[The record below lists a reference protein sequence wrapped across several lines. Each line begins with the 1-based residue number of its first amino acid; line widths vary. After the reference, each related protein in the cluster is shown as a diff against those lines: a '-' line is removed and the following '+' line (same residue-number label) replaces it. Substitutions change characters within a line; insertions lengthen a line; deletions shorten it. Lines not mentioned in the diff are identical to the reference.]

1 MSCPM
6 ILRGSPLLLH
16 LAALAVSGLLLAA
29 APAFSQPEPGRE
41 KKRVFYLNSY
51 HNGYAWSD
59 NLQEGIRQGLEQG
72 RYHIELQIEYMDAKK
87 YPYEVIADT
96 LFRLYQDKFV
106 DEHFDIIIVS
116 DNDAYNFILEH
127 RDRLFP
133 GIPVVFCG
141 LNDVTPEEIDQ
152 SFVTGIL
159 ENIGVRDT
167 LELALGIHPNK
178 NRLVV
183 IGDDSITGVA
193 IRKQI
198 EAVQPF
204 FENRLEFE
212 FWERYSL
219 REIQEMVRELP
230 RNAFLFFIPFFHN
243 VGGQFMSASEVLEA
257 VAMVTDLP
265 IYSNWEFLLGHG
277 MVGGRLLSGHHH
289 GRITAEMALRILEG
303 ESPANIP
310 VISEVVDRYMF
321 DYLVLMQRDI
331 SRRQLPPDSLFIN
344 EPEAFYELDK
354 QVFQVIMVSLFTLVV
369 ALIFLVRNI
378 LRRRAVERRIR
389 QQLSFL
395 EILMDAIPQLV
406 CWKDRKQR
414 YLGANRAFA
423 DFFGI
428 ESPRKLLYQTD
439 AAMLPNSEFV
449 DWVASMDRQVVEEN
463 RPLRK
468 IKATVQDAQGDN
480 AWLEIN
486 KVPLH
491 NERGEV
497 VGTLSTAE
505 NITHEMNLERQLLQS
520 QKMEA
525 IGTLAGGIAHD
536 FNNILTSIINST
548 ELALG
553 DIDPES
559 ATAEDLERV
568 LRVSSRGRN
577 LVERILTFSR
587 PSQEGFRPTDLPA
600 LVRES
605 VNLLQRSLPR
615 NILIRDSISGR
626 SDPVLLDPTQVTQV
640 LMNLCTNAFQAMQ
653 QPGGGEL
660 VIQLEETLVADSDA
674 EELGIAPGPFFR
686 LTVSDTGPGIAPETL
701 DKIFDPF
708 FTTKGKTEGT
718 GLGLAMVLGIVRNH
732 KGAVRV
738 SSTPGQGA
746 AFSILLPMIA
756 TDQTGLTAQP
766 APIHKGSGCILF
778 VEDDDEQLATTP
790 RTLEQLGYT
799 VFSAATGN
807 EALHVLEQRPD
818 IDLVLTDYDMPGLTG
833 IDLARRIGLTRPG
846 LPVILVSGRSYVLE
860 MGDAADNIH
869 LILPKPFN
877 KSDLSAAIS
886 QVMGKALDST
896 CFLPDG
902 EAQPCRKS

>member
-1 MSCPM
+1 MPPPNTSF
-6 ILRGSPLLLH
+6 LH
-16 LAALAVSGLLLAA
+16 IVLTFAAFFTVATA
-29 APAFSQPEPGRE
+29 APVFPQSDKIPEKR
-41 KKRVFYLNSY
+41 RVFYLNSY
-51 HNGYAWSD
+51 HNGYDWSD
-59 NLQEGIRQGLEQG
+59 HLQEGIRQGLEQG

-106 DEHFDIIIVS
+106 NEHFDIVIVS

-141 LNDVTPEEIDQ
+141 LNDVNPEKIDS

-159 ENIGVRDT
+159 ENINVRDT
-167 LELALGIHPNK
+167 LELALSIHPNK
-178 NRLVV
+178 DKLVV
-183 IGDDSITGVA
+183 IGDQSITGMA
-193 IRKQI
+193 IRNQI
-198 EAVQPF
+198 EAVKPYF
-204 FENRLEFE
+204 GDRLEFE
-212 FWERYSL
+212 FWEKYSL
-219 REIQEMVRELP
+219 HEIQERVQNLP
-230 RNAFLFFIPFFHN
+230 RSSFLFFIPFFHN
-243 VGGQFMSASEVLEA
+243 VGGQFMSASEVLNA
-257 VAMVTDLP
+257 VAQVTDLP
-265 IYSNWEFLLGHG
+265 IYSNWEFLLGYG
-277 MVGGRLLSGHHH
+277 MVGGRLLSGHLH
-289 GRITAEMALRILEG
+289 GRITAEKALRILEG
-303 ESPANIP
+303 EPPSNIP
-310 VISEVVDRYMF
+310 VTSEVVDRYMF
-321 DYLVLMQRDI
+321 DYQVLIQRDI
-331 SRRQLPPDSLFIN
+331 SRRQVPPDSLFIN

-369 ALIFLVRNI
+369 VLIFLIRNI
-378 LRRRAVERRIR
+378 IRRRAVERRIR
-389 QQLSFL
+389 HQLSFL
-395 EILMDAIPQLV
+395 EILMNAIPQLV

-414 YLGANRAFA
+414 YLGANQAFA
-423 DFFGI
+423 EFFGI
-428 ESPRKLLYQTD
+428 ESPRKLLHQTD
-439 AAMLPNSEFV
+439 AVMLPSSDFV
-449 DWVASMDRQVVEEN
+449 DWVARMDRQVVEED

-468 IKATVQDAQGDN
+468 IKAAVQDAQGDN

-559 ATAEDLERV
+559 PTAEDLERV
-568 LRVSSRGRN
+568 LRVSSRGKN

-587 PSQEGFRPTDLPA
+587 PSQEGFRATDLPA

-605 VNLLQRSLPR
+605 VSLLQRSLPR
-615 NILIRDSISGR
+615 NILIRDSIAGR
-626 SDPVLLDPTQVTQV
+626 SEPVMVDPTQVTQV

-653 QPGGGEL
+653 TTGGEL
-660 VIQLEETLVADSDA
+660 AIRLQEIRIMESDA
-674 EELGIAPGPFFR
+674 EELSIAPGDFFQ
-686 LTVSDTGPGIAPETL
+686 LTVSDTGPGITPDTL

-732 KGAVRV
+732 NGTVRV

-746 AFSILLPMIA
+746 MFTILLPIISA
-756 TDQTGLTAQP
+756 DRPTLSNQTQP
-766 APIHKGSGCILF
+766 IRKGCGIILF
-778 VEDDDEQLATTP
+778 VEDDEEQLATTP

-799 VFSAATGN
+799 VISAATGN
-807 EALHVLEQRPD
+807 EALQILENHPE
-818 IDLVLTDYDMPGLTG
+818 IDLILTDYDMPGLTG
-833 IDLARRIGLTRPG
+833 IDLAEHIGRTRPD
-846 LPVILVSGRSYVLE
+846 LPVVLVSGRSYVLE
-860 MGDAADNIH
+860 MDNTAVNIR
-869 LILPKPFN
+869 LVLPKPFN
-877 KSDLSAAIS
+877 KSDLS
-886 QVMGKALDST
+886 QALSKILT
-896 CFLPDG
+896 PHPTPIPPGGAPSCP
-902 EAQPCRKS
+902 ES

>member
-1 MSCPM
+1 MFTRNIM
-6 ILRGSPLLLH
+6 LRHIILF
-16 LAALAVSGLLLAA
+16 VTSGLLVAVMMTHAA
-29 APAFSQPEPGRE
+29 SQPDPGQE
-41 KKRVFYLNSY
+41 KRRVFYLNSY

-59 NLQEGIRQGLEQG
+59 HLQEGIRQGLEQG
-72 RYHIELQIEYMDAKK
+72 RFHIELQIEYMDAKK
-87 YPYEVIADT
+87 YPYEIIAGT

-127 RDRLFP
+127 RDSLFP

-141 LNDVTPEEIDQ
+141 LNDVSPEEIDQ
-152 SFVTGIL
+152 TFVTGIL
-159 ENIGVRDT
+159 ENINVQDT
-167 LELALGIHPNK
+167 LELALSIHPNK

-183 IGDDSITGVA
+183 IGDRSITGVA
-193 IRKQI
+193 IRNQI
-198 EAVQPF
+198 IASKPYFQD
-204 FENRLEFE
+204 RLEFE
-212 FWERYSL
+212 FWEHYSL
-219 REIQEMVRELP
+219 KEVQERVRELP
-230 RNAFLFFIPFFHN
+230 RDAFLFFIPFFHN
-243 VGGQFMSASEVLEA
+243 VGGQFMSASEVLTA
-257 VAMVTDLP
+257 VAQVTDLP

-277 MVGGRLLSGHHH
+277 MVGGRLLSGHLH

-303 ESPANIP
+303 ASPSAIP
-310 VISEVVDRYMF
+310 VISEVVDQYMF
-321 DYLVLMQRDI
+321 DYQVLLQRDI
-331 SRRQLPPDSLFIN
+331 SRRQVPADSLFIN

-354 QVFQVIMVSLFTLVV
+354 QVFQVIMVSLFTLLVV
-369 ALIFLVRNI
+369 LGFLIRNI
-378 LRRRAVERRIR
+378 IRRRSVERKIR
-389 QQLSFL
+389 HQLSFL

-423 DFFGI
+423 EFFGI
-428 ESPRKLLYQTD
+428 DSPRQLLHQTD
-439 AAMLPNSEFV
+439 AVMLPHSDFV
-449 DWVASMDRQVVEEN
+449 DWVAQMDRQVVDED

-468 IKATVQDAQGDN
+468 IKAAVQDAQGEN

-491 NERGEV
+491 NDNGEV

-553 DIDPES
+553 DIDPET

-568 LRVSSRGRN
+568 LRVSERGKN

-587 PSQEGFRPTDLPA
+587 PSQEGFRPTDLPT
-600 LVRES
+600 LVCES

-615 NILIRDSISGR
+615 NIVIREAISGR
-626 SDPVLLDPTQVTQV
+626 SEPVMLDPTQVTQV

-653 QPGGGEL
+653 ATGGEL
-660 VIQLEETLVADSDA
+660 AVLLEETQLSASEA
-674 EELGIAPGPFFR
+674 EELSVAPGAYFR
-686 LTVSDTGPGIAPETL
+686 LTVRDTGPGIVPETL

-718 GLGLAMVLGIVRNH
+718 GLGLAMVLGIVKSH
-732 KGAVRV
+732 GGAVRV

-746 AFSILLPMIA
+746 SFHILLPILSANQNTMC
-756 TDQTGLTAQP
+756 
-766 APIHKGSGCILF
+766 APPKPISKGSGILLF
-778 VEDDDEQLATTP
+778 VEDDEEQLATTP

-799 VFSAATGN
+799 VLPAATGN
-807 EALHVLEQRPD
+807 EALQLLEQRPD
-818 IDLVLTDYDMPGLTG
+818 IDLVVTDYDMPGLTG
-833 IDLARRIGLTRPG
+833 IDLAERIGQVRPG
-846 LPVILVSGRSYVLE
+846 LPIVLVSGRSYVLE
-860 MGDAADNIH
+860 MGKAADNIR
-869 LILPKPFN
+869 LVLPKPFN
-877 KSDLSAAIS
+877 KADLSAALS
-886 QVMGKALDST
+886 RVLTPSAHSSSFGGV
-896 CFLPDG
+896 P
-902 EAQPCRKS
+902 PCPES

>member
-1 MSCPM
+1 M
-6 ILRGSPLLLH
+6 ILRGSPLLRH
-16 LAALAVSGLLLAA
+16 LAALALCGLLLAAA

-41 KKRVFYLNSY
+41 KKRAFYLNSY

-59 NLQEGIRQGLEQG
+59 HLQEGIRQGLEQG

-87 YPYEVIADT
+87 YPYEIIADT

-106 DEHFDIIIVS
+106 EEHFDIVIVS

-133 GIPVVFCG
+133 DIPVVFCG
-141 LNDVTPEEIDQ
+141 LNDVTPKEIDQ
-152 SFVTGIL
+152 TFVTGIL
-159 ENIGVRDT
+159 ENIDVRDT
-167 LELALGIHPNK
+167 LELALSIHPNK
-178 NRLVV
+178 NKLVV
-183 IGDDSITGVA
+183 IGDESITGMA
-193 IRKQI
+193 IRNQI
-198 EAVQPF
+198 EAVEHH
-204 FENRLEFE
+204 FEDRLEFE

-219 REIQEMVRELP
+219 EEIQERVRDLP

-257 VAMVTDLP
+257 VAQVTDLP

-277 MVGGRLLSGHHH
+277 MVGGRLLSGHLH

-303 ESPANIP
+303 ESPSTIP

-321 DYLVLMQRDI
+321 DYQVLMQRDI
-331 SRRQLPPDSLFIN
+331 SRRQVPAGSLFIN

-369 ALIFLVRNI
+369 ALVFLVRNI
-378 LRRRAVERRIR
+378 IRRRAVERRIR
-389 QQLSFL
+389 HQLSFL

-428 ESPRKLLYQTD
+428 ESPRKLLHQTD
-439 AAMLPNSEFV
+439 AVMLPNSEFV
-449 DWVASMDRQVVEEN
+449 DWVANMDRQVVEEN

-468 IKATVQDAQGDN
+468 IKATVQDAQGEN

-491 NERGEV
+491 NEKGDV

-568 LRVSSRGRN
+568 LRVSNRGRN

-615 NILIRDSISGR
+615 NILITDSISGR
-626 SDPVLLDPTQVTQV
+626 SDAVLLDPTQVTQV

-653 QPGGGEL
+653 TIGGEL
-660 VIQLEETLVADSDA
+660 VIQLEETRVAGPDA
-674 EELGIAPGPFFR
+674 EEMSIAPGPYFR

-718 GLGLAMVLGIVRNH
+718 GLGLAMVLGIIKNH

-738 SSTPGQGA
+738 SSTLGQGA
-746 AFSILLPMIA
+746 TFSILLPMIT
-756 TDQTGLTAQP
+756 TDQSALTAHI
-766 APIHKGSGCILF
+766 APIHKGSGVILF
-778 VEDDDEQLATTP
+778 VEDDEEQLATTP

-799 VFSAATGN
+799 VFSAAAGN
-807 EALHVLEQRPD
+807 EALQILEQRSD

-860 MGDAADNIH
+860 MGDAADNIR
-869 LILPKPFN
+869 LVLPKPFN

-886 QVMGKALDST
+886 KAMAKAPATDHASSQRADPK
-896 CFLPDG
+896 FGQGP
-902 EAQPCRKS
+902 Q

>member
-1 MSCPM
+1 MTPKKP
-6 ILRGSPLLLH
+6 SPLLVV
-16 LAALAVSGLLLAA
+16 AAIMTLITVVMATTV
-29 APAFSQPEPGRE
+29 FSQSEPGRE

-59 NLQEGIRQGLEQG
+59 HLQEGIRRGLEQS

-106 DEHFDIIIVS
+106 DEHFDIVIVS

-152 SFVTGIL
+152 TFVTGIL
-159 ENIGVRDT
+159 ENIEVRDT
-167 LELALGIHPNK
+167 LELALSIHPNK
-178 NRLVV
+178 NKLVV
-183 IGDDSITGVA
+183 IGDESITGVA
-193 IRKQI
+193 IRNQI
-198 EAVQPF
+198 EAVQTY
-204 FENRLEFE
+204 FEDRLEFE

-219 REIQEMVRELP
+219 REIQERVHELP

-277 MVGGRLLSGHHH
+277 MVGGRLLSGRRH
-289 GRITAEMALRILEG
+289 GMITAEMALRIMEG
-303 ESPANIP
+303 ESPSAIP
-310 VISEVVDRYMF
+310 VVSEVVDQYMF
-321 DYLVLMQRDI
+321 DYQVLMQRDI
-331 SRRQLPPDSLFIN
+331 SRRQVPPGSLFIN

-354 QVFQVIMVSLFTLVV
+354 QVFQVIMVSLITLVV
-369 ALIFLVRNI
+369 VLVFLIRNI
-378 LRRRAVERRIR
+378 IQRRAVEGRIR
-389 QQLSFL
+389 HQLSFL

-423 DFFGI
+423 EFFGI
-428 ESPRKLLYQTD
+428 ESPRKLLHQTD

-449 DWVASMDRQVVEEN
+449 DWVARMDRQVVEED

-468 IKATVQDAQGDN
+468 IKAAVQDARGEN

-491 NERGEV
+491 NEKGEV

-553 DIDPES
+553 DIDPDS

-600 LVRES
+600 LARES
-605 VNLLQRSLPR
+605 VTLFQRSLPR
-615 NILIRDSISGR
+615 NIVIRDSISGR
-626 SDPVLLDPTQVTQV
+626 SEPVMLDPTQVTQV

-653 QPGGGEL
+653 STGGEL
-660 VIQLEETLVADSDA
+660 TIRLEETQLTDADA
-674 EELGIAPGPFFR
+674 EELSIAPGAYFR
-686 LTVSDTGPGIAPETL
+686 LTVSDTGPGIPPETL

-746 AFSILLPMIA
+746 AFSILLPIIA
-756 TDQTGLTAQP
+756 ADRSALTAHS
-766 APIHKGSGCILF
+766 APIQKGSGIILF
-778 VEDDDEQLATTP
+778 VEDDEEQLATTP

-799 VFSAATGN
+799 VLSAAAGN
-807 EALHVLEQRPD
+807 EALQTLEQRPD
-818 IDLVLTDYDMPGLTG
+818 INLVLTDYDMPGMTG
-833 IDLARRIGLTRPG
+833 IDLAYKIGMMRPD
-846 LPVILVSGRSYVLE
+846 LPVILVSGRSYVLK
-860 MGDAADNIH
+860 MGETADNIR
-869 LILPKPFN
+869 LVLPKPFN
-877 KSDLSAAIS
+877 KADLSAALSSVMPNVPTIAQTFVQASDLKFS
-886 QVMGKALDST
+886 QRL
-896 CFLPDG
+896 
-902 EAQPCRKS
+902 EE

>member
-1 MSCPM
+1 M
-6 ILRGSPLLLH
+6 ILHGYPLPRI
-16 LAALAVSGLLLAA
+16 LAALALCGLLLAA
-29 APAFSQPEPGRE
+29 ATAPVFSQPEPGRE

-59 NLQEGIRQGLEQG
+59 HLQEGIRRGLEQS

-106 DEHFDIIIVS
+106 DEHFDIVIVS

-133 GIPVVFCG
+133 DIPVVFCG
-141 LNDVTPEEIDQ
+141 LNDVTPGEVDQ

-167 LELALGIHPNK
+167 LELALSIHPNK
-178 NRLVV
+178 NKLVV
-183 IGDDSITGVA
+183 IGDESITGVA

-198 EAVQPF
+198 EAVQPY
-204 FENRLEFE
+204 FEDRLEFE

-219 REIQEMVRELP
+219 REIQERVGELP

-277 MVGGRLLSGHHH
+277 MVGGRLLSGRRH
-289 GRITAEMALRILEG
+289 GMITAEMALRIMEG
-303 ESPANIP
+303 EAPSTIP
-310 VISEVVDRYMF
+310 VISEVVDQYMF
-321 DYLVLMQRDI
+321 DYQVLMQRDI
-331 SRRQLPPDSLFIN
+331 SRRQLPAGSLFIN

-369 ALIFLVRNI
+369 VLGFLVRNI
-378 LRRRAVERRIR
+378 IQRRAVERRIR
-389 QQLSFL
+389 HQLSFL

-423 DFFGI
+423 EFFGI
-428 ESPRKLLYQTD
+428 ESPRKLLHQTD

-449 DWVASMDRQVVEEN
+449 DWVARMDRQVVEED

-468 IKATVQDAQGDN
+468 IKAAVQDAQGEN

-491 NERGEV
+491 NEKGEV

-559 ATAEDLERV
+559 PTAEDLERV

-605 VNLLQRSLPR
+605 VALLQRSLPR
-615 NILIRDSISGR
+615 NIVIQDSISGR
-626 SDPVLLDPTQVTQV
+626 SDPVMLDPTQVTQV

-653 QPGGGEL
+653 TTGGEL
-660 VIQLEETLVADSDA
+660 TIRLEEIRVTDSDA
-674 EELGIAPGPFFR
+674 EELNITPGAFFR

-718 GLGLAMVLGIVRNH
+718 GLGLAMVLGIVKNH
-732 KGAVRV
+732 KGAVHV
-738 SSTPGQGA
+738 SSTRDQGA

-756 TDQTGLTAQP
+756 ADRSVLTAHP
-766 APIHKGSGCILF
+766 APIQKGSGVILF
-778 VEDDDEQLATTP
+778 VEDEEEQLATTP
-790 RTLEQLGYT
+790 RSLEQLGYT
-799 VFSAATGN
+799 VLSAAAGN
-807 EALHVLEQRPD
+807 EALQILEQRPD

-833 IDLARRIGLTRPG
+833 IDLARQIWLMRPD

-860 MGDAADNIH
+860 MGEAADNIR
-869 LILPKPFN
+869 LVLPKPFN
-877 KSDLSAAIS
+877 KADLSAALSKVMAKGPATDHASGQIS
-886 QVMGKALDST
+886 DPYFGQE
-896 CFLPDG
+896 P
-902 EAQPCRKS
+902 EQ